1 MPVSGVSF
9 LWPLGHGV
17 RRRFRGFLCFCFLKA
32 TDGRP
37 SRTAAPGQRRGPRQS
52 VATQSS
58 SSPLELV
65 LPQTVGPECQ
75 HFPIPRGACHRVPS
89 GPAWSLGG
97 ARGPGTGV
105 PPPVPKPLGRG
116 FGRTST
122 GPGIRGRQ
130 PRGGLLSG
138 RVLSQVGHRGPGRAF
153 LIVRASPGLVSPSPV
168 PLSPSSACVLRF

>member
-37 SRTAAPGQRRGPRQS
+37 SRAAAPGQRRGPRQS

-97 ARGPGTGV
+97 ARGPGLASPRPSRSLWVVGS
-105 PPPVPKPLGRG
+105 G
-116 FGRTST
+116 
-122 GPGIRGRQ
+122 GPALAPGSAGA
-130 PRGGLLSG
+130 S
-138 RVLSQVGHRGPGRAF
+138 PGRAPVGTCPLAGGPPGPREGF
-153 LIVRASPGLVSPSPV
+153 SHRESFAGTCVSQPGSSQPVVCLRVR
-168 PLSPSSACVLRF
+168 F